1 MPKITLRTT
10 GLHEMLGGDCGI
22 EEPSRKAARILASSQ

>member
-22 EEPSRKAARILASSQ
+22 EEPTKYPQESS